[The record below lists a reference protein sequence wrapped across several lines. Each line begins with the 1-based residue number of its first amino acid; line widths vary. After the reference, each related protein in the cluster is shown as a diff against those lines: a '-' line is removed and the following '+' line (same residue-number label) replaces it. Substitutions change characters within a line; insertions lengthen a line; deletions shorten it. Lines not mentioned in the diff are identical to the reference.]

1 MVTSDGE
8 VRVQVNKQRRFVF
21 VEDSNEWTQNLSVV
35 LPKGPCREDT
45 SRALDSMAVE
55 TLIWL
60 PSNVLELDIVSKILD
75 VVLDPS
81 VCFGLI
87 GSDSSEVVVGKA
99 QLTSMLEPLRA
110 SRASLFGS

>member
-60 PSNVLELDIVSKILD
+60 PRLAPLMAFCMFLMAGTRYQAKSSPGFASFPTAMYLNLTLLAKFWTLFWTQV
-75 VVLDPS
+75 
-81 VCFGLI
+81 FA
-87 GSDSSEVVVGKA
+87 SD
-99 QLTSMLEPLRA
+99 
-110 SRASLFGS
+110 